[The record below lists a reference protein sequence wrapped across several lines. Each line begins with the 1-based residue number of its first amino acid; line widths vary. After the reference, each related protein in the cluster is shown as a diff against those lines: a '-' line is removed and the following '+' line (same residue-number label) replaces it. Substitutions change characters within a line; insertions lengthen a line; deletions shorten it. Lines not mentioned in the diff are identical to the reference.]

1 VDAKACER
9 GEEMTQWGQDF
20 QSLPDAHTLVIDW
33 TALAAAVATVL
44 AVTAAVLPI
53 LVVCVCG
60 GRV

>member
-1 VDAKACER
+1 
-9 GEEMTQWGQDF
+9 MTQWGQDF